1 MTRDDI
7 RELSEILGQN
17 TNPSSMTLARMVL
30 DLHRELEETR
40 KRLAWHERE
49 AYRLRRIGASFD
61 RVSARLESKTKA
73 LEFSIRRQEVLRRQ
87 LSCALGGES
96 YRPRHFIQRK
106 VEGHV

>member
-1 MTRDDI
+1 MTREDI
-7 RELSEILGQN
+7 RELSEILGPN

-40 KRLAWHERE
+40 MKVAWHERE
-49 AYRLRRIGASFD
+49 AYRLRRIETSFA
-61 RVSARLESKTKA
+61 RFQNRLESKTKA

-96 YRPRHFIQRK
+96 YRPRYLIQRK